1 MKTKLFLLFALLV
14 GFTACEE
21 KQNPMHVTYIDDM
34 MYFTVWPKEYEL
46 VTPWTNMDAVANSS
60 VELNIYRNAFVAI
73 EYPRQTARIEVDEAE
88 STAILGEDF
97 ELSATK
103 FDFNNE
109 DDFRKP
115 FTIDIGDAAGKKI
128 VLRLVYD
135 EYPSC
140 PLSGRK
146 SNCIE
151 ISVQ

>member
-1 MKTKLFLLFALLV
+1 MLALLV
-14 GFTACEE
+14 GFTACEKEE
-21 KQNPMHVTYIDDM
+21 KWHLTQIDDM
-34 MYFTVWPKEYEL
+34 MYFTSALEILPDGEYDYEAPL
-46 VTPWTNMDAVANSS
+46 TSVDADAGS
-60 VELNIYRNAFVAI
+60 AI
-73 EYPRQTARIEVDEAE
+73 EVWIERNLFIADQYRRQTARIEVDEAG